1 MLEKKSHPG
10 IFFANV
16 FIFFLLIIFHTSE
29 LFDISI
35 KTATPLLLLPLLTA
49 FAIFEPVGASAA
61 VGFITGAFLDSVAD
75 GSYCFNTLVLM
86 LIGAF
91 VSLFAN
97 NLFNKNIF
105 AAAVLSLIT
114 CVIYYVL
121 LWISFHLFGRTVY
134 DSLAYLLSYAF
145 PSAVYSAVFIFP
157 FYFLYRHFNRIK
169 TQ

>member
-10 IFFANV
+10 IFFLNV
-16 FIFFLLIIFHTSE
+16 LIFFLLIIFHTSE
-29 LFDISI
+29 FINISI
-35 KTATPLLLLPLLTA
+35 KTATPLLLLPMLTA
-49 FAIFEPVGASAA
+49 FAIFEPFGVSAA
-61 VGFITGAFLDSVAD
+61 VGFIIGAFLDSVAD

-86 LIGAF
+86 LIGGF

-105 AAAVLSLIT
+105 AAAVLSLIS
-114 CVIYYVL
+114 CIIYYVL
-121 LWISFHLFGRTVY
+121 LWFSFHLFGRTVY
-134 DSLAYLLSYAF
+134 DSLNYLLGYGF

-157 FYFLYRHFNRIK
+157 FYYLHRHFNKIK